1 MEVLMGKSSTNG
13 PLSMAMV
20 NNQMVNIYITMEKKH
35 HFLIGKSTIKHYK

>member
-20 NNQMVNIYITMEKKH
+20 NNQMVNIYITMEK
-35 HFLIGKSTIKHYK
+35 ITIFNR